1 MSFESEKGVIGCIL
15 MDSGTLF
22 NCQELKANM
31 FSEKILGLIYY
42 RAQGL
47 YDNMKSANV
56 TELVLACKSEKLDE
70 NTIRT
75 CLRECILSVSTSQEI
90 KSYVKLTI
98 DDYKCKET
106 KRYLEGIHEKIFP
119 ASVTDS
125 LRDINA
131 FTEAMLSNDKPE
143 YSGAKELS
151 EEFKSKRFCTR
162 EKERVSIGIESID
175 YLTGGLEGGDVTVI
189 GARPSV
195 GKTALATQ
203 MVSYACSCKKHVGYY
218 SLEMSKSQ
226 VYDRFISLLSGID
239 LGHLRNAT
247 SFLNDDYDRFNR
259 ANVIFSD
266 YKLDIVTSKTKVS
279 DIMMSARHR
288 GYDLIVVDYLQ
299 LIKPEKN
306 YSGNKTAEVGTIS
319 RALKELSTALDV
331 PVILL
336 SQLNRA
342 SELRDTK
349 EPTMAD
355 LRESGD
361 IEQDAS
367 IIILMWNTSED
378 RTHKGAKLE
387 KNRNGKLGKVN
398 LDFDGDHMKFVESET
413 EWHETDK
420 GTSEPSFQ

>member
-15 MDSGTLF
+15 MDSNTLF
-22 NCQELKANM
+22 HCQELKANM

-47 YDNMKSANV
+47 YDNMKTVNV
-56 TELVLACKSEKLDE
+56 TELVLSCKSEKLDE
-70 NTIRT
+70 NTIRG
-75 CLRECILSVSTSQEI
+75 CLRECITAVSTSQEI

-106 KRYLEGIHEKIFP
+106 KRYLESIHAKIFP
-119 ASVTDS
+119 ASITES

-131 FTEAMLSNDKPE
+131 FTESMLSNEKPE
-143 YSGAKELS
+143 YSSAKELS
-151 EEFKSKRFCTR
+151 EKFKDKRFCPR
-162 EKERVSIGIESID
+162 EKERVNIGIETID
-175 YLTGGLEGGDVTVI
+175 HLTGGLEGGDVTVI

-195 GKTALATQ
+195 GKTALVTQ
-203 MVSYACSCKKHVGYY
+203 MISYACSHKKHVGYY

-247 SFLNDDYDRFNR
+247 SFLNDDRDKFNR
-259 ANVIFSD
+259 ANEIFSQ
-266 YKLDIVTSKTKVS
+266 YNLDIVTSKTKAS

-306 YSGNKTAEVGTIS
+306 YSGNRSTEVGTIS
-319 RALKELSTALDV
+319 RALKELSSSLDV
-331 PVILL
+331 PVILV

-342 SELRDTK
+342 VESRDTK

-367 IIILMWNTSED
+367 IIVLMWNTSED
-378 RTHKGAKLE
+378 HVHKGAKLE

-413 EWHETDK
+413 EWHEADK
-420 GTSEPSFQ
+420 GTGEPSFQ